1 MSLAEV
7 FYIMAIIY
15 MSVGTLLLLAL
26 LIVVIYIGKKTK
38 DVYEAAAK
46 KVNQATEILSH
57 PGALSRG
64 IGEALAETALK
75 QVKKLTG

>member
-1 MSLAEV
+1 MSLADT
-7 FYIMAIIY
+7 FYIMAIIF
-15 MSVGTLLLLAL
+15 MGTGTLLLLAL
-26 LIVVIYIGKKTK
+26 LVVVIYIGKKVK
-38 DVYEAAAK
+38 DVYDAAAK

-57 PGALSRG
+57 PTEITRG